1 MPLQQKSA
9 ALVFGVAAAAVA
21 ALSLSLLI
29 IRTNTTRTRSSTGT
43 SNNINDDGNESS
55 SKHDTKTNTKT
66 KRHES
71 NQNSSSSSL
80 LSQQENW
87 SEHLP
92 SHIIR
97 QQNKEKRRQE
107 KIPLLAM
114 KSQMYDNIT
123 MLDPQGATLS
133 KISAKKARW
142 YVNKGIAEWK
152 GKRKDD
158 RDNVNVNDNTDDD
171 PKIIQLKFE
180 PKARS
185 DEGDYGR
192 STKQNICVAC
202 GDEGGKSQMRFYIVP
217 HTYRSLFPKRY
228 KTRMSHDVVL
238 LCADCH
244 LIVGQA
250 SNLRMN
256 ELEDRF
262 LPQKRY
268 RTDFEQG
275 KVRSSALA
283 LINWRHKIPQEKVA
297 SHEEIVRTY
306 LARANKG
313 GDEMDTG
320 NARIAINADEQELTD
335 DLLQSVIDVEYRI
348 ENPDYI
354 PGSELV
360 VNSIVDNDVEMA
372 KFIRDW
378 RRFFLDTIHPR
389 HLPDGWSV
397 DYPVACVF

>member
-1 MPLQQKSA
+1 MPLQRRSV
-9 ALVFGVAAAAVA
+9 ALIFGVAAAA
-21 ALSLSLLI
+21 ALSVSLLI
-29 IRTNTTRTRSSTGT
+29 IRKTRASNNTDGSTSTRTKKTDQDNTTNTIST
-43 SNNINDDGNESS
+43 
-55 SKHDTKTNTKT
+55 T

-71 NQNSSSSSL
+71 NSSSSS
-80 LSQQENW
+80 SRQDW

-92 SHIIR
+92 SHMIR
-97 QQNKEKRRQE
+97 LQNKEKRRQE

-123 MLDPQGATLS
+123 MLDPQGVPLS

-152 GKRKDD
+152 GKDD
-158 RDNVNVNDNTDDD
+158 NDNDTYNDNTDDNENS
-171 PKIIQLKFE
+171 KSIQLKFE

-192 STKQNICVAC
+192 STKENVCVAC
-202 GDEGGKSQMRFYIVP
+202 GDEEGKVQMRFHIVP
-217 HTYRSLFPKRY
+217 HTYRSLFPMRY
-228 KTRMSHDVVL
+228 KTHMSHDVVL

-244 LIVGQA
+244 LRVGQA

-262 LPQKRY
+262 MPQQRY
-268 RTDFEQG
+268 STDFAQY

-283 LINWRHKIPQEKVA
+283 LMNWKHKIPKEKVA

-306 LARANKG
+306 LALANANGNKE
-313 GDEMDTG
+313 GDEKTG
-320 NARIAINADEQELTD
+320 NDAPTADELELTD
-335 DLLQSVIDVEYRI
+335 DLLQSVIDVEHRI
-348 ENPDYI
+348 ENPNYI
-354 PGSELV
+354 PGPEMV
-360 VNSIVDNDVEMA
+360 VNSIVDNDVELA
-372 KFIRDW
+372 EFIREW

-389 HLPDGWSV
+389 HLPNGWSV
-397 DYPVACVF
+397 DYPVACDM

>member
-1 MPLQQKSA
+1 MPLQQRSA

-21 ALSLSLLI
+21 TLSVSLLI
-29 IRTNTTRTRSSTGT
+29 IRKTRTSNNTDGSTSIRTKKSDQDSNKTNTTT
-43 SNNINDDGNESS
+43 S
-55 SKHDTKTNTKT
+55 T

-71 NQNSSSSSL
+71 NLSSSSSR
-80 LSQQENW
+80 QDW

-92 SHIIR
+92 SHMIR
-97 QQNKEKRRQE
+97 LQNKEKRRQE

-123 MLDPQGATLS
+123 MLDPQGAPLS

-152 GKRKDD
+152 GKDD
-158 RDNVNVNDNTDDD
+158 STDDND
-171 PKIIQLKFE
+171 PKSIQLKFE

-202 GDEGGKSQMRFYIVP
+202 GDEEGKSQMRFHIIP
-217 HTYRSLFPKRY
+217 HTYRSLFPMRY
-228 KTRMSHDVVL
+228 KTHMSHDVVL

-244 LIVGQA
+244 LRVGQA

-262 LPQKRY
+262 MPQKRY
-268 RTDFEQG
+268 STDFAQY

-283 LINWRHKIPQEKVA
+283 LMNWKHKIPKEKVA

-306 LARANKG
+306 LALANTNANKG
-313 GDEMDTG
+313 GDGMMD
-320 NARIAINADEQELTD
+320 NDAPIAADQLELTD
-335 DLLQSVIDVEYRI
+335 DLLQSVIDVEHRI
-348 ENPDYI
+348 ENPNYI
-354 PGSELV
+354 PGPEMV

-372 KFIRDW
+372 EFIREW

-389 HLPDGWSV
+389 HLPNGWSV
-397 DYPVACVF
+397 DYPVACDM